1 MKKLLYYAACAQ
13 KKIVPE
19 RPVSRRLM
27 SALVSSHVMAMR
39 KSNWWRLWPA
49 MAAVKSLWAIAAA

>member
-1 MKKLLYYAACAQ
+1 M
-13 KKIVPE
+13 KKIVILRCLRSE
-19 RPVSRRLM
+19 ENCTGAACFQAVNAR
-27 SALVSSHVMAMR
+27 VMAMR